1 MKNWK
6 YAFYRQTGLSH
17 GICQDYVDVYADD
30 TRVIACLCDGLGS
43 LKNSDV
49 AAQETVKNV
58 IDLFRAVPNA
68 PTPQTDLA
76 PFRRKLTAELQRRLK
91 SAAAERNM
99 ALDSMDCT
107 LLFVCLFLKQ
117 KMAMIGSLGDSALC
131 VIRDDKPPALFC
143 DSDFIG
149 TRAVLDNDAAEH
161 LQCAVFP
168 LDGHVKSILLTSD
181 GLENEIYYKG
191 LTHVAKNTEL
201 YLNAMLRNDPEKIM
215 QKRIKELTSAEGTV
229 FDDDISIAVLSCL
242 DCPIRLE
249 DEPTWPCLCGAENLL
264 VDTFCSECSRDFL
277 DLYKNMDFRGD
288 RAGFFRYIR
297 RSPKAKQE
305 LMTAIAGN
313 DGANSSEMLSPP
325 APPQEQATTDHMA
338 EYAAAGQKEQ
348 LHPTA
353 DYASEQTEQLRP
365 TANHASKAPASLQYA
380 QAPSA
385 KKHNAM
391 MLPIVVAAIV
401 VCAALM
407 TILLMVLIRNAQKRR
422 KNRSLP
428 PPRPSSRQRQRSAT
442 KKSRRKTARTAKPE
456 HPLSCRRKAKK
467 AHRVNSRRKAVCPT
481 IRARAKVSIRRK
493 IHCPRA
499 WRKSFWVQRAAVTT
513 IIPIIL
519 TIPMISIMTG
529 TLTDNRKTADKQN
542 RQTLYFAWMCRYS
555 VFYNIHN

>member
-17 GICQDYVDVYADD
+17 GVCQDSVDVYADD

-49 AAQETVKNV
+49 AAEETVKNV

-68 PTPQTDLA
+68 PTPQIDLA

-107 LLFVCLFLKQ
+107 LLFACLFLKQ
-117 KMAMIGSLGDSALC
+117 NMAIIGCLGDSALC
-131 VIRDDKPPALFC
+131 VIRDDKAPALFC
-143 DSDFIG
+143 DSGFIG
-149 TRAVLDNDAAEH
+149 TRAVLDHDAAEH

-181 GLENEIYYKG
+181 GLENEIYCKG

-201 YLNAMLRNDPEKIM
+201 YLNAMLRDKPEKIM
-215 QKRIKELTSAEGTV
+215 QKRVEELTAAEDTV
-229 FDDDISIAVLSCL
+229 FDDDISVAVLSCL

-277 DLYKNMDFRGD
+277 DLYKNIDFKGD

-297 RSPKAKQE
+297 RNPNAKQA
-305 LMTAIAGN
+305 LMSAIA
-313 DGANSSEMLSPP
+313 DGSVPFTP
-325 APPQEQATTDHMA
+325 AMRPQPAQTEPTDDHTVA
-338 EYAAAGQKEQ
+338 YAA
-348 LHPTA
+348 P
-353 DYASEQTEQLRP
+353 EQTAPLQPTGSLAPEQTMPPRRVE
-365 TANHASKAPASLQYA
+365 TKST
-380 QAPSA
+380 
-385 KKHNAM
+385 KKTNTV
-391 MLPIVVAAIV
+391 MLAVVVAAGV

-407 TILLMVLIRNAQKRR
+407 TMLLMALLRNGQEEAQKPEPAVTATA
-422 KNRSLP
+422 KP
-428 PPRPSSRQRQRSAT
+428 PTPT
-442 KKSRRKTARTAKPE
+442 KRHEKSRRKTARTAKPE

-467 AHRVNSRRKAVCPT
+467 AQGANSRRIAACPT
-481 IRARAKVSIRRK
+481 TRARAKVSIRRK

>member
-17 GICQDYVDVYADD
+17 GVCQDYVDVYADD

-49 AAQETVKNV
+49 AAEETVKNV

-107 LLFVCLFLKQ
+107 LLFACLFLKQ
-117 KMAMIGSLGDSALC
+117 NMAIIGCLGDSALC
-131 VIRDDKPPALFC
+131 VIRDDKAPALFC
-143 DSDFIG
+143 DSGFIG
-149 TRAVLDNDAAEH
+149 TRAVLDHDAAEH

-181 GLENEIYYKG
+181 GLENEIYCKG

-201 YLNAMLRNDPEKIM
+201 YLNAMLRDKPEAIM
-215 QKRIKELTSAEGTV
+215 QKRVEELTAAEDTV
-229 FDDDISIAVLSCL
+229 FDDDISVAVLSCL

-277 DLYKNMDFRGD
+277 DLYKNVDFRGD

-297 RSPKAKQE
+297 RNPNAKQA
-305 LMTAIAGN
+305 LMSAIA
-313 DGANSSEMLSPP
+313 DGSVPFTP
-325 APPQEQATTDHMA
+325 AMRPQPAQTQPTDDHTVA
-338 EYAAAGQKEQ
+338 YAA
-348 LHPTA
+348 P
-353 DYASEQTEQLRP
+353 EQTAPLQPTGSLAPEQTMPPRRVE
-365 TANHASKAPASLQYA
+365 TK
-380 QAPSA
+380 SA
-385 KKHNAM
+385 KKTNTV
-391 MLPIVVAAIV
+391 MLAVVVAAVV

-407 TILLMVLIRNAQKRR
+407 TMLLMALLRNGQEEAQK
-422 KNRSLP
+422 P
-428 PPRPSSRQRQRSAT
+428 EPAV
-442 KKSRRKTARTAKPE
+442 TATAKPPTPTKRHE
-456 HPLSCRRKAKK
+456 KKPTENGENGEAGTSVELPTESEKSTGSEQPTDSRMPDNPSAGESVNPEENPLPESLEEILLGAEGGC
-467 AHRVNSRRKAVCPT
+467 HDYNSYNPYD
-481 IRARAKVSIRRK
+481 SY
-493 IHCPRA
+493 
-499 WRKSFWVQRAAVTT
+499 
-513 IIPIIL
+513 
-519 TIPMISIMTG
+519 
-529 TLTDNRKTADKQN
+529 D
-542 RQTLYFAWMCRYS
+542 
-555 VFYNIHN
+555 FYNDRNAYGQ

>member
-6 YAFYRQTGLSH
+6 YAFYCQKGISH
-17 GICQDYVDVYADD
+17 GVCQDYVDVYADD
-30 TRVIACLCDGLGS
+30 TRIVACLCDGLGS

-49 AAQETVKNV
+49 AAKETVKNV

-107 LLFVCLFLKQ
+107 LLFACLFLKQ
-117 KMAMIGSLGDSALC
+117 NMAIIGCLGDSALC
-131 VIRDDKPPALFC
+131 VIRDDKAPALFC
-143 DSDFIG
+143 DSGFIG
-149 TRAVLDNDAAEH
+149 TRAVLDHDAAEH

-181 GLENEIYYKG
+181 GLENEIYCKG

-201 YLNAMLRNDPEKIM
+201 YLNAMLRDKPEAIM
-215 QKRIKELTSAEGTV
+215 QKRVEELTAAEDTV
-229 FDDDISIAVLSCL
+229 FDDDISVAVLSCL
-242 DCPIRLE
+242 DRPVRLE
-249 DEPTWPCLCGAENLL
+249 DDPTWPCVCGAENLL

-277 DLYKNMDFRGD
+277 DLYKNIDFKGD

-297 RSPKAKQE
+297 RNPNAKQA
-305 LMTAIAGN
+305 LMSAIA
-313 DGANSSEMLSPP
+313 DGSVPFTP
-325 APPQEQATTDHMA
+325 AMRPQPAQPHPTDDHTVA
-338 EYAAAGQKEQ
+338 YAA
-348 LHPTA
+348 P
-353 DYASEQTEQLRP
+353 EQTAPLQPTGSLAPEQTMPPRRVE
-365 TANHASKAPASLQYA
+365 TK
-380 QAPSA
+380 SA
-385 KKHNAM
+385 KKTNTV
-391 MLPIVVAAIV
+391 MLAVVVAAV
-401 VCAALM
+401 VVSP
-407 TILLMVLIRNAQKRR
+407 TKRHE
-422 KNRSLP
+422 KKPTENGENGEAGTSVELP
-428 PPRPSSRQRQRSAT
+428 TESEKSTGGEQPTDSRMPDYPSAGESVN
-442 KKSRRKTARTAKPE
+442 PE
-456 HPLSCRRKAKK
+456 EM
-467 AHRVNSRRKAVCPT
+467 
-481 IRARAKVSIRRK
+481 
-493 IHCPRA
+493 
-499 WRKSFWVQRAAVTT
+499 QRAAVTT

>member
-17 GICQDYVDVYADD
+17 GVCQDSVDVYADD
-30 TRVIACLCDGLGS
+30 TRVIACLCNGLGS

-58 IDLFRAVPNA
+58 IGLFRAVPNA
-68 PTPQTDLA
+68 PKPQTDLA
-76 PFRRKLTAELQRRLK
+76 PFRRKLIAELQRRLK
-91 SAAAERNM
+91 AVAAERDL

-161 LQCAVFP
+161 LQCSVFP

-215 QKRIKELTSAEGTV
+215 QKRIKELTAAEDTV

-277 DLYKNMDFRGD
+277 DLYKNVDFRGD

-338 EYAAAGQKEQ
+338 EYAAVGQKEQ

-407 TILLMVLIRNAQKRR
+407 TILLMVLIRNAQEET
-422 KNRSLP
+422 
-428 PPRPSSRQRQRSAT
+428 Q
-442 KKSRRKTARTAKPE
+442 KPE
-456 HPLSCRRKAKK
+456 PAATTTVEPPKPTKHHRSNTPENSENGEAATSGEQPTEGEQPPEGEQSTGGEQPMPSNEPDRPNESFTPSEDVDSVEDSFPESFKEDILSGAEG
-467 AHRVNSRRKAVCPT
+467 VYPG
-481 IRARAKVSIRRK
+481 IE
-493 IHCPRA
+493 
-499 WRKSFWVQRAAVTT
+499 SFDV
-513 IIPIIL
+513 
-519 TIPMISIMTG
+519 
-529 TLTDNRKTADKQN
+529 D
-542 RQTLYFAWMCRYS
+542 
-555 VFYNIHN
+555 

>member
-17 GICQDYVDVYADD
+17 GVCQDSVDVYADD

-49 AAQETVKNV
+49 AAEETVKNV

-107 LLFVCLFLKQ
+107 LLFACLFLKQ
-117 KMAMIGSLGDSALC
+117 NMAIIGCLGDSALC
-131 VIRDDKPPALFC
+131 VIRDDKAPALFC
-143 DSDFIG
+143 DSGFIG
-149 TRAVLDNDAAEH
+149 TRAVLDHDAAEH

-181 GLENEIYYKG
+181 GLENEIYCKG

-201 YLNAMLRNDPEKIM
+201 YLNAMLRDKPEAIM
-215 QKRIKELTSAEGTV
+215 QKRVEELTAAEDTV
-229 FDDDISIAVLSCL
+229 FDDDISVAVLSCL
-242 DCPIRLE
+242 DRPIRLE

-277 DLYKNMDFRGD
+277 DLYKNVDFRGD

-297 RSPKAKQE
+297 RSPKTKQE

-313 DGANSSEMLSPP
+313 DGANSSEMLFPP

-338 EYAAAGQKEQ
+338 EYAAVGQKEQ

-407 TILLMVLIRNAQKRR
+407 TILFMALLRNGQEEAQK
-422 KNRSLP
+422 P
-428 PPRPSSRQRQRSAT
+428 EPAV
-442 KKSRRKTARTAKPE
+442 TATAKPPTPTKRHE
-456 HPLSCRRKAKK
+456 KKPTENGENGEAGTSVELPTESEKSTQSEQPTESSVPDNSSAGESVNPEENPLPESLEEILLGAEGGC
-467 AHRVNSRRKAVCPT
+467 HDYNSYNPYD
-481 IRARAKVSIRRK
+481 SY
-493 IHCPRA
+493 
-499 WRKSFWVQRAAVTT
+499 
-513 IIPIIL
+513 
-519 TIPMISIMTG
+519 
-529 TLTDNRKTADKQN
+529 D
-542 RQTLYFAWMCRYS
+542 
-555 VFYNIHN
+555 FYNDWNAYGQ

>member
-17 GICQDYVDVYADD
+17 GVCQDSVDVYADD
-30 TRVIACLCDGLGS
+30 TRVIACLCNGLGS

-58 IDLFRAVPNA
+58 IGLFRAVPNA
-68 PTPQTDLA
+68 PKPQTDLA
-76 PFRRKLTAELQRRLK
+76 PFRRKLIAELQRRLK
-91 SAAAERNM
+91 AVAAERDL

-161 LQCAVFP
+161 LQCSVFP

-215 QKRIKELTSAEGTV
+215 QKRIKELTSAEDTV
-229 FDDDISIAVLSCL
+229 FDDDISVAVLSCL

-277 DLYKNMDFRGD
+277 DLYKNVDFRGD
-288 RAGFFRYIR
+288 R
-297 RSPKAKQE
+297 
-305 LMTAIAGN
+305 
-313 DGANSSEMLSPP
+313 
-325 APPQEQATTDHMA
+325 
-338 EYAAAGQKEQ
+338 
-348 LHPTA
+348 
-353 DYASEQTEQLRP
+353 
-365 TANHASKAPASLQYA
+365 
-380 QAPSA
+380 
-385 KKHNAM
+385 
-391 MLPIVVAAIV
+391 
-401 VCAALM
+401 
-407 TILLMVLIRNAQKRR
+407 
-422 KNRSLP
+422 
-428 PPRPSSRQRQRSAT
+428 
-442 KKSRRKTARTAKPE
+442 
-456 HPLSCRRKAKK
+456 
-467 AHRVNSRRKAVCPT
+467 
-481 IRARAKVSIRRK
+481 
-493 IHCPRA
+493 
-499 WRKSFWVQRAAVTT
+499 
-513 IIPIIL
+513 
-519 TIPMISIMTG
+519 
-529 TLTDNRKTADKQN
+529 
-542 RQTLYFAWMCRYS
+542 
-555 VFYNIHN
+555 